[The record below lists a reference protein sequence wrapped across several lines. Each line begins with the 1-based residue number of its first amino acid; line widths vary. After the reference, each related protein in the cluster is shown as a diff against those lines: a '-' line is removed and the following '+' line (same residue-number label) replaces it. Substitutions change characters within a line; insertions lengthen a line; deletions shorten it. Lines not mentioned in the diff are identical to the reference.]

1 MSVMHIML
9 YSISLYVDNHSS
21 GIKKLFK
28 QLLVMNL
35 LVQ

>member
-1 MSVMHIML
+1 MIVMHIML
-9 YSISLYVDNHSS
+9 YSISLNVDIHSY
-21 GIKKLFK
+21 GIKKLYK